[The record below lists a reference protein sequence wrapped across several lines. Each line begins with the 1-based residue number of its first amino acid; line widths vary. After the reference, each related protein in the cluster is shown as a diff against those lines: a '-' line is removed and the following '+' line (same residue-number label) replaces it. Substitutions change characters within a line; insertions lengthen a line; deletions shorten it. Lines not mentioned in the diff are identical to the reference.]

1 MTKIYIDTNIFLDFY
16 QSATDRLSVFEEI
29 EKHSQNI
36 VLTEQTITEFR
47 RNKNARLNELA
58 KNINKS
64 ASFNIH
70 TTALVQSLPEFK
82 AWVQVRDEGKKLAK
96 KVSSQLLAWSKEESS
111 DPIHVAFEG
120 LVSKSETFRTTI
132 ESIEKAKA
140 RKLLGNPP
148 TSPDKHTIGDEL
160 IWETILSHSQSN
172 LIIVSRDKTFL
183 ENISL
188 LRREYAAFTKHDL
201 IDITPKLSDAFN
213 ALGTPAKT
221 VENAEREIGERKAE
235 VRYPFPLTLATKCP
249 KCGGELEETGFEG
262 SDGDSMWW
270 VFCTQCGSDFFPDQ
284 FSQ

>member
-1 MTKIYIDTNIFLDFY
+1 MIKIYIDTNIFLDFY

-29 EKHSQNI
+29 EKHYKNI

-64 ASFNIH
+64 AAFNIY
-70 TTALVQSLPEFK
+70 TTALVQSMPEFK
-82 AWVQVRDEGKKLAK
+82 AWVEVKDNAEKLAK

-111 DPIHVAFEG
+111 DPIHMAFEG
-120 LVSKSETFRTTI
+120 LVSKSDIFPTTS
-132 ESIEKAKA
+132 ESIEKAKS

-160 IWETILSHSQSN
+160 IWETILSHAKSD

-188 LRREYAAFTKHDL
+188 LRREYNALTSYKL
-201 IDITPKLSDAFN
+201 IDVTPKLGDAFK
-213 ALGTPAKT
+213 AVGAPAKS
-221 VENAEREIGERKAE
+221 VEKAEQEIGERKAE
-235 VRYPFPLTLATKCP
+235 VRYPFPLTLTTKCP

-270 VFCTQCGSDFFPDQ
+270 VFCTQCRSDFFPDQ
-284 FSQ
+284 FSK